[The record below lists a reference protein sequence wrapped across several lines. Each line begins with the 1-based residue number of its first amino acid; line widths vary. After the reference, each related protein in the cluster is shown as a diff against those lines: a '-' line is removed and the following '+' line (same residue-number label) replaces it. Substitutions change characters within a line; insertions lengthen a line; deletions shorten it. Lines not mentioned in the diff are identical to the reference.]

1 MSLIDVA
8 LKDLMYEEFYTWE
21 EGDKRSTEISYF
33 ELGFSVEPSEKE
45 LEDSLVNHKLDY
57 VESLEVV
64 EDEMIKVTFCEKDLK
79 DALLNRLDNWKER
92 SDLKQFGRYE
102 SCGWI

>member
-1 MSLIDVA
+1 MSLIDVV
-8 LKDLMYEEFYTWE
+8 LKDLMHEEFYMWQ
-21 EGDKRSTEISYF
+21 EGDKRTTEISYLK
-33 ELGFSVEPSEKE
+33 LGFSAEPSEQE
-45 LEDSLVNHKLDY
+45 LEDSIVNHCLDY
-57 VESLEVV
+57 VESLELV
-64 EDEMIKVTFCEKDLK
+64 EDGMVQVTFCEKDLK